1 MVSYKPV
8 SHVLFDMDGL
18 LLDTERLYTLSFQE
32 ICDRFG
38 KTYTW
43 EVKSSVMGKKA
54 LDAARIIR
62 DALELP
68 MTSEKLLEESREIQ
82 ERLFPSA
89 SLMPGVE
96 KLVTH
101 LYKHRIPI
109 AVATSSAGV
118 TFQMKT
124 SRHKDFFNL
133 FRHVVLGDDP
143 EVKNGKPQPDS
154 FLVCASRF
162 DPPANPEQCLVF
174 EDAPNGVKAGLV
186 AGMQVVMIPDPNLD
200 RRLTQEATLV
210 LDSMEDFRPELFGL
224 PAYN

>member
-1 MVSYKPV
+1 MSSYKPV
-8 SHVLFDMDGL
+8 THVIFDMDGL
-18 LLDTERLYTLSFQE
+18 LLDTERLYTISFQE
-32 ICDRFG
+32 VCDRFG

-43 EVKSSVMGKKA
+43 EVKSTVMGKKA

-62 DALELP
+62 DSLDLP
-68 MTSEKLLEESREIQ
+68 MTSEELLEESRAIQ
-82 ERLFPSA
+82 ERIFPSA

-96 KLVTH
+96 RLVTH
-101 LYKHRIPI
+101 LHKHKIPI
-109 AVATSSAGV
+109 AVATSSAGL

-124 SRHKDFFNL
+124 SHHKDFFRM
-133 FRHVVLGDDP
+133 FSHVVLGDDP

-162 DPPANPEQCLVF
+162 DPPAKPEQCLVF

-186 AGMQVVMIPDPNLD
+186 AGMQVVMIPDQNLD
-200 RRLTQEATLV
+200 CALKQGATLV

-224 PAYN
+224 PVFD